1 MEHFLLNKKKYQDY
15 QNHQKVPPNIRDE
28 ATIIPTGPLQ
38 GLAVRIATIKI
49 FRGDCIIH
57 IEKSA
62 KKRLKLFLG
71 QQTTHI
77 ISWRRELEPA
87 GSTHCSV

>member
-1 MEHFLLNKKKYQDY
+1 MEHFLLNKKIDQDY

-49 FRGDCIIH
+49 FRGDRIIH

-62 KKRLKLFLG
+62 KKRLALFLG

-77 ISWRRELEPA
+77 IQHWYLDNWTVLS
-87 GSTHCSV
+87 